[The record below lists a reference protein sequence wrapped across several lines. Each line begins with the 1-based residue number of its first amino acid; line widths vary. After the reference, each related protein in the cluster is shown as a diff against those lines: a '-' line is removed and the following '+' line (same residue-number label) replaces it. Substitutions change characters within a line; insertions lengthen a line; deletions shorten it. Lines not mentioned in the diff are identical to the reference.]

1 MNLFKFDGPIYNGL
15 SRIFDIL
22 FLNILW
28 LLCSIPIITI
38 GASTTA
44 LYYCML
50 KISRKND
57 AGMAAMFFKSFRQNF
72 KQGCALTVVF
82 AVSGVILYMNFQACA
97 LIEGIFVK
105 CIKILIVAL
114 LIVFGLIVSYA
125 FPLLAQFDNTV
136 KNTLK
141 NSLLLAISN
150 IKKTIP
156 IFIINAIPIVVFW
169 KLPYTF
175 VFCLPL
181 LLTFGVALIA
191 FINSKIL
198 IGVFDKYIQS

>member
-1 MNLFKFDGPIYNGL
+1 MSIFKIGSPIFNGL
-15 SRIFDIL
+15 SRIFD
-22 FLNILW
+22 FLLLNLLW
-28 LLCSIPIITI
+28 ILCSIPIITI

-44 LYYCML
+44 LYYCMM
-50 KISRKND
+50 KINREKDS
-57 AGMAAMFFKSFRQNF
+57 GIVGMFFSSFRQNL
-72 KQGCALTVVF
+72 KQGCILTIIF
-82 AVSGVILYMNFQACA
+82 IFSGIVLFIDVQACKLMDGVFKNIIIIILLA
-97 LIEGIFVK
+97 LAIIWGAMI
-105 CIKILIVAL
+105 
-114 LIVFGLIVSYA
+114 SYA

-156 IFIINAIPIVVFW
+156 IFILNAIPIVVFLR
-169 KLPYTF
+169 LPYIF

-181 LLTFGVALIA
+181 LFTLGVALIA
-191 FINSKIL
+191 FINSKML